1 MHERTRTVCL
11 VILTVIAVGA
21 ALSWLRP
28 VMIPFVL
35 AVFIALALR
44 PLIDLQQRWLR
55 LPYPAALATTLVLG
69 LVGLL
74 LLGSL
79 VSASVSQLA
88 ANATLYS
95 EQLSRLVERSLR
107 LLPGP
112 VSETLPVEDVRQ
124 LLRMPLQSAGGALMG
139 TANAVLDVL
148 SQSVLVLIFVAFLLI
163 GGGGREATGVWREA
177 ELRIERFLV
186 TKAVISGATGL
197 GVGLVLS
204 LLGVPLALVFG
215 LFAFLLNFIPSLGSI
230 VATLLPLPVVIVD
243 PQISPAAAV
252 AAIALP
258 GALQVTV
265 GNVIE
270 PRVMGSSLDL
280 HPVVIL
286 LTLILWG
293 TLWGIVGMLLATPIT
308 AVMKILLERFE
319 GTRVLA
325 DVMAGRL
332 DALRSPEV
340 RPPEPG

>member
-1 MHERTRTVCL
+1 MHERARTVCL

-21 ALSWLRP
+21 ALSWLRAA
-28 VMIPFVL
+28 MIPFVL

-44 PLIDLQQRWLR
+44 PLVELQRRWLR
-55 LPYPAALATTLVLG
+55 LPRAAALATTLALGVVG
-69 LVGLL
+69 LV

-79 VSASVSQLA
+79 VSASVAQLA
-88 ANATLYS
+88 ANADLYS
-95 EQLSRLVERSLR
+95 ERLSRLVERGVR
-107 LLPGP
+107 MLPGSVQENAP
-112 VSETLPVEDVRQ
+112 VQEVRS
-124 LLRMPLQSAGGALMG
+124 LFRLPLQSAGGVLMV
-139 TANAVLDVL
+139 TANAILDVL
-148 SQSVLVLIFVAFLLI
+148 SQSLLVLIFVAFLLI
-163 GGGGREATGVWREA
+163 GGGTREATGVWREA
-177 ELRIERFLV
+177 EVRIERFLV
-186 TKAVISGATGL
+186 TKAVISAVTGL
-197 GVGLVLS
+197 GVGLILS
-204 LLGVPLALVFG
+204 LLGVQLALVFG

-230 VATLLPLPVVIVD
+230 VATLLPLPVVLVD

-258 GALQVTV
+258 GALQFSV

-270 PRVMGSSLDL
+270 PRIMGSSLDL

-308 AVMKILLERFE
+308 AVMKILLERFP

-332 DALRSPEV
+332 DALRSPEPKV
-340 RPPEPG
+340 RVGG